1 MAVSAAGGPD
11 PARLTV
17 DARGLNCPLPLLKLK
32 RAAAMHPEAAELALL
47 ATDEDSVA
55 DVEKFAR
62 QAGYGLSVTR
72 ESGGVIT
79 CRLTRA

>member
-1 MAVSAAGGPD
+1 MSAASAAD

-32 RAAAMHPEAAELALL
+32 RAAATHPQAVELELL

-62 QAGYGLSVTR
+62 QAGYRLSVAR
-72 ESGGVIT
+72 EPGGVIT

>member
-1 MAVSAAGGPD
+1 MTEASAAD
-11 PARLTV
+11 AARLIV

-32 RAAAMHPEAAELALL
+32 KAAATHPQAAQLELL

-62 QAGYGLSVTR
+62 QAGYRLSVAR
-72 ESGGVIT
+72 EPGGVIV
-79 CRLTRA
+79 CRLTRD